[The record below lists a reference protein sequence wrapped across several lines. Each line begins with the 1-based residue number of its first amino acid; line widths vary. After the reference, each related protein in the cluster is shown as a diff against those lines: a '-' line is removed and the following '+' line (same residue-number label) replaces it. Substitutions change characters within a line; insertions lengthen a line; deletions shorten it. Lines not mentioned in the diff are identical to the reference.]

1 MRDGD
6 LPGKV
11 APMALR
17 CVIVDDSPAFVATA
31 RTLLERQGVTVLGE
45 AATSADAVR
54 LAAELRPDVLL
65 VDIDLG
71 PESGLELAR
80 RLARSTGPAPPP
92 VILISAYA
100 EEDYVDLIADSPAL
114 GFIPKAGLSAAA
126 IRALLDDRDTGD
138 PPGRVTGPPER

>member
-1 MRDGD
+1 MRGGD
-6 LPGKV
+6 LPGSV
-11 APMALR
+11 GAMALR

-31 RTLLERQGVTVLGE
+31 RSLLEGQGMTVLGD

-80 RLARSTGPAPPP
+80 RLARSTRPAPPP

-100 EEDYVDLIADSPAL
+100 QEDYADLIADSPAL
-114 GFIPKAGLSAAA
+114 GFIPKASLSAAA
-126 IRALLDDRDTGD
+126 IRELLDRDTGV